1 MPGMSSGAGLRTA
14 ERIVRYTA
22 FAWLALA
29 AETRGASCDV
39 APADVAA
46 VHERHMRALNA
57 AVGEEPRPVARA
69 QRVFER
75 LIAANGLRDR
85 GYELRAYA
93 MRGFNASAVYP
104 RGIALSQV
112 AMDDDVSEEELA
124 AVLAHELAHLELG
137 HALDQACEQW
147 RLADSP
153 LGFADAAREF
163 EREAADNPSFAAS
176 FARLSRAHELQADA
190 FALRLL
196 QAAGYTPLSL
206 SRMLAAR
213 VVANPLAGTHPELA
227 ERLAAL
233 ASAGASAP

>member
-1 MPGMSSGAGLRTA
+1 MRTNARPRTA

-22 FAWLALA
+22 FAWLAVA
-29 AETRGASCDV
+29 AGAQGASCDV

-57 AVGEEPRPVARA
+57 ALGEEPLPVARA

-75 LIAANGLRDR
+75 LIAANGLRER

-104 RGIALSQV
+104 RGVALSEV
-112 AMDDDVSEEELA
+112 AMGDDVSEDEIA

-137 HALDQACEQW
+137 HALDQACEQS
-147 RLADSP
+147 RLAGSP
-153 LGFADAAREF
+153 LGFVDAAREF

-196 QAAGYTPLSL
+196 EAAGHAPLSL

-233 ASAGASAP
+233 ANAAATAP

>member
-1 MPGMSSGAGLRTA
+1 MSAGAGLRIA
-14 ERIVRYTA
+14 ERVVRCTA
-22 FAWLALA
+22 FAWLAFA
-29 AETRGASCDV
+29 AGAPAASCDV
-39 APADVAA
+39 APGEVAA

-57 AVGEEPRPVARA
+57 ALGEEPRPVARA

-75 LIAANGLRDR
+75 LLAANGLEGR
-85 GYELRAYA
+85 GYALRAYA
-93 MRGFNASAVYP
+93 MRGFNASAIYP
-104 RGIALSQV
+104 RGVALSLV
-112 AMDDDVSEEELA
+112 AMNDDVSDEELA

-147 RLADSP
+147 RLARSP
-153 LGFADAAREF
+153 LGFLDAAREF
-163 EREAADNPSFAAS
+163 EREAVDNPSFAAP

-196 QAAGYTPLSL
+196 QAAGFPPLGL

-233 ASAGASAP
+233 AIAVAAAP